1 MTDQGE
7 GLSIPEQTR
16 SAMPGEDAASASV
29 EMDAL
34 SDESTEGAIVNLLP
48 GEELSVPESDAMADS
63 SSAQMSATDTTA
75 AVGTM
80 ATDMGA
86 TNTMP
91 GEEGMGEAMIELMP
105 GEEAKTPQPGKGG
118 AELTGTF
125 RLTLM
130 PT

>member
-7 GLSIPEQTR
+7 GLSIPEET
-16 SAMPGEDAASASV
+16 SSVMPGEDAASADV

-34 SDESTEGAIVNLLP
+34 SEESTEGAIVNLLP
-48 GEELSVPESDAMADS
+48 GEELSSQESDAMADS
-63 SSAQMSATDTTA
+63 SSLEMSATDTMA
-75 AVGTM
+75 AVGMM

-91 GEEGMGEAMIELMP
+91 GEEGMGEAMIDLMP
-105 GEEAKTPQPGKGG
+105 SEEVKTPGPGKSS